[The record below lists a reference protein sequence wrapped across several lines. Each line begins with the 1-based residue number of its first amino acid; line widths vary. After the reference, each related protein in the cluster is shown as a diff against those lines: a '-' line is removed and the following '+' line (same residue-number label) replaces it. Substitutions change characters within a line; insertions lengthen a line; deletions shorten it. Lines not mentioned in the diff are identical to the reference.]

1 MSAFIMY
8 RRLLIA
14 ALLGAVVL
22 GGLWFFRSPIVAAV
36 KEWRASSLVSK
47 AEKAAEDGRAR
58 ESVQVAMAAW
68 QLGPKKLTTL
78 RRLMIHGRAVGMP
91 ELASI
96 SLVIFFHDEHEP
108 SDRSDILKWTLDRGE
123 VTLFDQLYPNLDE
136 SSRQDPAIRL
146 LYARKLGLQGRT
158 LEAIEEARALESDE
172 ALGAQVSLLLGNLLP
187 RLPGNPVALKQAAE
201 RFHRL
206 LNHEDDEIAMSAWRS
221 LRQLPENV
229 RDPGPEFDP
238 VAWVSAREGANAGDR
253 VYARRFVMERLP
265 KEAQDAELRKIASE
279 FLGDAEAI
287 GWVVRWYLEEG
298 HGELLL
304 ELPESAFVG
313 ESGIFSARLQVLLE
327 TGKLDEAAKWLEK
340 APEGFPEGVAGS
352 LRAVF
357 ASRAGRSSEALSA
370 WRRVIGHASSLQLYG
385 DCVSILRIA
394 EKFGEQRAGVEIVDV
409 IISLPSNRLP
419 ASENLG
425 YLEPYFAARADEW
438 LKFWRELFRNRPG
451 DGVAAE
457 QVAFL
462 ELLHPEEADG
472 SIFLERTE
480 QLLVRFPTAPRFRA
494 TRALWL
500 INEGKNTEALELL
513 RAADI
518 NWNETDPVAGAVYAI
533 ALRRSGATSE
543 ALALEAGLRWERVG
557 PVRRAILTS
566 FLNSGAVPAGS

>member
-1 MSAFIMY
+1 MSVIIMY

-14 ALLGAVVL
+14 ALIAAVGL
-22 GGLWFFRSPIVAAV
+22 GGLWYFRSPIVAMV

-47 AEKAAEDGRAR
+47 AEKASAAGRTR

-68 QLGPKKLTTL
+68 QLGPKRLETL

-91 ELASI
+91 ELTAV
-96 SLVIFFHDEHEP
+96 SLVVFFHDDHEP
-108 SDRSDILKWTLDRGE
+108 SDRSDILEWTLDRGE

-136 SSRQDPAIRL
+136 TFRQDPFIRL
-146 LYARKLGLQGRT
+146 LHARKLGLQGRT
-158 LEAIEEARALESDE
+158 LEAIEEARPLESDE
-172 ALGAQVSLLLGNLLP
+172 TLGPKVSLLLGNLLP
-187 RLPGNPVALKQAAE
+187 RLPGNPVAVQQAAE

-206 LNHEDDEIAMSAWRS
+206 LDHEDDEIAMSAWRS

-238 VAWVSAREGANAGDR
+238 VAWVSAREGTNAGDR
-253 VYARRFVMERLP
+253 VYARRFEMERLP
-265 KEAQDAELRKIASE
+265 KEAQEAELRKIASE
-279 FLGDAEAI
+279 FLGDPEAM
-287 GWVVRWYLEEG
+287 GWVVRWYLESG
-298 HGELLL
+298 HGGLLL
-304 ELPESAFVG
+304 ELPESAFAD
-313 ESGIFSARLQVLLE
+313 ESGLFSARLQVLLE
-327 TGKLDEAAKWLEK
+327 TGKLEDAAKWLEK

-357 ASRAGRSSEALSA
+357 ASRAGKASEALSA

-394 EKFGEQRAGVEIVDV
+394 EKFGEQRAAVEIVDV

-425 YLEPYFAARADEW
+425 YLEPYFAARTEEW

-462 ELLHPEEADG
+462 ELLHPDEADG

-480 QLLVRFPTAPRFRA
+480 QLLTRFPTAPRFRA

-500 INEGKNTEALELL
+500 INEGMTEDALKLL

-533 ALRRSGATSE
+533 ALRRGGASSE
-543 ALALEAGLRWERVG
+543 ALALEAGIRWERVG

-566 FLNSGAVPAGS
+566 FLNSGKSPAGS

>member
-1 MSAFIMY
+1 MY

-14 ALLGAVVL
+14 ALVAGVVL
-22 GGLWFFRSPIVAAV
+22 GGLWFFRSPIVAVV

-47 AEKAAEDGRAR
+47 AEKAAKNGNTR
-58 ESVQVAMAAW
+58 EAVQVAMAAW
-68 QLGPKKLTTL
+68 QLGPKKIVTL
-78 RRLMIHGRAVGMP
+78 RRLMVHGRAVGLP

-96 SLVIFFHDEHEP
+96 SLVVFFHDDRLQ

-123 VTLFDQLYPNLDE
+123 VTLFDQLYPNLE
-136 SSRQDPAIRL
+136 EPVRQEPEIRFL
-146 LYARKLGLQGRT
+146 FARKLGLQGRT
-158 LEAIEEARALESDE
+158 LEAIEEARALEGNE
-172 ALGAQVSLLLGNLLP
+172 EMGAQVSLLLGNLLP
-187 RLPGNPVALKQAAE
+187 RLPGNPVAVQQAAE
-201 RFHRL
+201 RFHQL
-206 LNHEDDEIAMSAWRS
+206 LDHDDDEIAMTAWRS
-221 LRQLPENV
+221 LRQLPAKV
-229 RDPGPEFDP
+229 RDPGPNFDP

-253 VYARRFVMERLP
+253 VYARRFLVERMP
-265 KEAQDAELRKIASE
+265 SGERDAELRRVAAE
-279 FLGDAEAI
+279 FISDPEAI

-327 TGKLDEAAKWLEK
+327 TGKFEEASKWLDR
-340 APEGFPEGVAGS
+340 APEGFPEGVKGS

-370 WRRVIGHASSLQLYG
+370 WRRAIGHASSLQLYG
-385 DCVSILRIA
+385 DCVSILKIA
-394 EKFGEQRAGVEIVDV
+394 EKFGEQRAAVEIVDV

-419 ASENLG
+419 ASENLA
-425 YLEPYFAARADEW
+425 YLEPYFAARTDDW

-472 SIFLERTE
+472 TIFLERTE
-480 QLLVRFPTAPRFRA
+480 QLLTRFPTAPRFRA

-500 INEGKNTEALELL
+500 INEGKNGEALELM
-513 RAADI
+513 READI

-533 ALRRSGATSE
+533 ALRRGGASND
-543 ALALEAGLRWERVG
+543 AVALESGIRWERVG
-557 PVRRAILTS
+557 PVRRAILTT
-566 FLNSGAVPAGS
+566 FLNSGKDPAGS